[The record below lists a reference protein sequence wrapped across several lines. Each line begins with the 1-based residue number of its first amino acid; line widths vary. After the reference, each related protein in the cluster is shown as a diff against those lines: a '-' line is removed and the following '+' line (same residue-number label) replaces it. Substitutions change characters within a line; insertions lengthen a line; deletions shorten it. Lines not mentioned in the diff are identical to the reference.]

1 MRWLLAFLGT
11 AAAWGADPGV
21 SRELARGRAA
31 AISNLRYEIA
41 LDIQPMVTGYAGRVG
56 INFDLREVPDPL
68 VLDFRDDSMR
78 GLKVNGKDAEA
89 TQGNGHILIPG
100 RLLKTGANTMEM
112 QFALKVAD
120 SGSAATRFKDAQ
132 DGSEY
137 VYTLFVPMDASQAFP
152 CFDQPDLKG
161 RFTLKGTAPAGW
173 TVIANAGASEPG
185 MTNFAF
191 AETLPISTY
200 LFAFAAGPFQTLPGA
215 DFSTPMRLFVRKSMV
230 ARAKEEWPEVAQF
243 TREGITKMSSF
254 FAQPFPF
261 PKYDQVLI
269 PGLAYG
275 GMEHA
280 GATFLREDVVIF
292 RTAPTVSD
300 HHRRSVTVLH
310 ELAHQWFGDLVT
322 MRWFDDLWLKEGFA
336 QYMAFH
342 TLAEL
347 EPPNEVWTRFYE
359 SIKPVAYAIDS
370 TRGTTPIFQVVRN
383 LNDAKSAYGP
393 IVYQKA
399 PSLLRVLTYK
409 IGETGFR
416 DGVRAYLKEHAHA
429 NAEWKDLIGAFS
441 TASGQDLSEW
451 AAAWIQ
457 QRGMPEVTVKWN
469 CDSENKIAQF
479 EISQR
484 DTLDEGHRWPI
495 ATQVLLGYKNDPGTK
510 VKVEFDTAK
519 SAVPGAVGKSC
530 PDYAFSNDEDHG
542 YGRFLLDER
551 SQKGVVAD
559 LAEIKD
565 PLLKAL
571 LWGALWDSVRE
582 TKMAPV
588 SYVDL
593 VVRSLPGETDLDLTQ
608 TLLGRMRS
616 AYVSYF
622 SDKQRARAESAI
634 EALLMDRMKHAETV
648 DQRITYY
655 RAFVAAAAGPGLSE
669 LKDLLAGKDSVPGV
683 PLRQRDR
690 WTMISELVRQ
700 GDPDALKLVAAE
712 AGKDQSDDGRKSA
725 YVAKAAAAS
734 RESKAQYFKD
744 YLTNR
749 EVPEDWV
756 TASLPDFNAWN
767 QSVLTLPYLRPA
779 LDALPQMKRERKI
792 FFVNGWLGSFV
803 GAQKSADAL
812 RIVNN
817 FLADP
822 KIDPDLRLKTVEVR
836 DELERTVRI
845 RSKYGD

>member
-1 MRWLLAFLGT
+1 MRWILALVVV
-11 AAAWGADPGV
+11 AAAYGADPGV
-21 SRELARGRAA
+21 SRELARQRAA
-31 AISNLRYEIA
+31 AISNVRYEIA
-41 LDIQPMVTGYAGRVG
+41 LDLKEKVPGYPGRVV
-56 INFDLREVPDPL
+56 IRFDLSDVPDPL
-68 VLDFRDDSMR
+68 VLDFRDDSMVN
-78 GLKVNGKDAEA
+78 LKVNGAVAEG

-100 RLLKTGANTMEM
+100 RYLKRGANSVEM
-112 QFALKVAD
+112 NFEMKVAD
-120 SGSAATRFKDAQ
+120 AGRAATRFHDAT

-161 RFTLKGTAPAGW
+161 KFILKGTAPAGW
-173 TVIANAGASEPG
+173 TVISNGGSSTERE
-185 MTNFAF
+185 FAF
-191 AETLPISTY
+191 AESRPISTY
-200 LFAFAAGPFQTLPGA
+200 LFAFAAGPFVALAG
-215 DFSTPMRLFVRKSMV
+215 DEFSTPMRLFVRKSV
-230 ARAKEEWPEVAQF
+230 LAKAKEEWPEVAKF
-243 TREGITKMSSF
+243 TRQGITQMSSF

-292 RTAPTVSD
+292 RTEPTVSD

-359 SIKPVAYAIDS
+359 SIKPVAYGIDS
-370 TRGTTPIFQVVRN
+370 TKGTTPIFQVVRN

-416 DGVRAYLKEHAHA
+416 DGVRQYLKEHAYG

-441 TASGQDLSEW
+441 KSSGQDLGPW

-469 CDSENKIAQF
+469 CDAQNKVAQF
-479 EISQR
+479 EIAQS
-484 DTLDEGHRWPI
+484 DAIGEGHTWPI
-495 ATQVLLGYKNDPGTK
+495 ETQVLLGYKNDPGTK
-510 VKVEFDTAK
+510 VKVVFDTAQA
-519 SAVPGAVGKSC
+519 SVPGAVGKSC
-530 PDYAFSNDEDHG
+530 PDYVFGNDEDHG

-551 SQKGVVAD
+551 SLAGVVRD
-559 LAEIKD
+559 LVAVKD
-565 PLLKAL
+565 PLLRAL

-582 TKMAPV
+582 SKLAP
-588 SYVDL
+588 SAYVDL
-593 VVRSLPGETDLDLTQ
+593 VVKSLPAETDLDLTQ
-608 TLLGRMRS
+608 ALLGRMRS
-616 AYVSYF
+616 AYVSYL
-622 SDKQRARAESAI
+622 SEAQRARVSGGVES
-634 EALLMDRMKHAETV
+634 LLLGRMRHAASA
-648 DQRITYY
+648 DLRITYY
-655 RAFVAAAAGPGLSE
+655 RAFVGAAMGPAALQE
-669 LKDLLAGKDSVPGV
+669 LKDLLAGKESIAGLR
-683 PLRQRDR
+683 LRQRDR
-690 WTMISELVRQ
+690 WTMIAALVRQ
-700 GDPDALKLVAAE
+700 SDPEAAGLLE
-712 AGKDQSDDGRKSA
+712 AESGRDKSDDGRKSA
-725 YVAKAAAAS
+725 YAAKAGVATAENKA
-734 RESKAQYFKD
+734 RYFDDYVKSK
-744 YLTNR
+744 

-756 TASLPDFNAWN
+756 TASLGDFNAWN
-767 QSVLTLPYLRPA
+767 QPGLTLPYLKPA
-779 LDALPQMKRERKI
+779 LEALPQMKRERKI
-792 FFVNGWLGSFV
+792 FFVNGWLSSFV
-803 GAQKSADAL
+803 GAQKSAEAL
-812 RIVNN
+812 GVVNG
-817 FLADP
+817 FLESPA
-822 KIDPDLRLKTVEVR
+822 IDPDLRLKIVEVK

-845 RSKYGD
+845 RAKFSE